1 MNEIEKL
8 KAKDTETALMICS
21 DAAKQ
26 ADMFHIAETMAD
38 AADCIEQLLKEI
50 ERLQKYERSLYLTFV
65 MAECSPPLIMAF
77 S

>member
-50 ERLQKYERSLYLTFV
+50 ERLQKYERAVEQILKPDADEMMGRT
-65 MAECSPPLIMAF
+65 P
-77 S
+77 

>member
-50 ERLQKYERSLYLTFV
+50 ERLQKYERAVEQILKPAADEMMGRT
-65 MAECSPPLIMAF
+65 P
-77 S
+77 

>member
-38 AADCIEQLLKEI
+38 AADCIEQL
-50 ERLQKYERSLYLTFV
+50 QKYERAVEQILKPDADEMMGRT
-65 MAECSPPLIMAF
+65 P
-77 S
+77 

>member
-8 KAKDTETALMICS
+8 KAKGTETALMICS

-50 ERLQKYERSLYLTFV
+50 ERLQKYERAVEQILKPDADEMMGRT
-65 MAECSPPLIMAF
+65 P
-77 S
+77 